1 MFNEQSFESAIASA
15 IIEYLDSKMFKDIL
29 QGYIAPVTLSDI
41 RKKRL
46 AGYANKADDWTTD
59 DITDIMRSYGNAGG
73 ADKFNF
79 DDMQN
84 WTDDMLNEYADNLI
98 NYVYTY
104 KEEAQNVDPS
114 IDPEEVHRGPMA
126 QDIEKVAPDCV
137 RETPDG
143 IKVVDGNRLALVN
156 AGVIGDLARRL
167 IALENK
173 VEDSINA

>member
-1 MFNEQSFESAIASA
+1 MCI
-15 IIEYLDSKMFKDIL
+15 
-29 QGYIAPVTLSDI
+29 PI
-41 RKKRL
+41 RKKH
-46 AGYANKADDWTTD
+46 
-59 DITDIMRSYGNAGG
+59 
-73 ADKFNF
+73 
-79 DDMQN
+79 
-84 WTDDMLNEYADNLI
+84 
-98 NYVYTY
+98 
-104 KEEAQNVDPS
+104 NVDPS